1 MTTEPA
7 APKGPWTLVRARR
20 IHTMSGPAVEAMVLL
35 AGRVV
40 ATGSFADLEGRFPV
54 ERRVD
59 LDGVVVP
66 GFNDAHVHPT
76 MTAENQLHVDCSPE
90 VAVDEDRLVALLRQE
105 AERSGSGE
113 WVVGSRYDQ
122 SKTTSGR
129 IVDRHFLD
137 RVTGDVPTVLSHVSV
152 HWGVLNSAALRAAGL
167 DDDSADPQDGALG
180 RDGDGRLNGVLY
192 EQALFDVCMPSLAR
206 RPTVV
211 PTSSLE
217 QRLRALQRVQR
228 MFHAVGLTS
237 ACDALCGP
245 DDVRLLMA
253 ARDAGALTLRT
264 GMLVAYPHSDHV
276 AALGL
281 RSLGDEQ
288 LRLVGIKAFV
298 DGACA
303 GGNCLVDQPF
313 EGTDDHGMQ
322 TIGTDVLEELVART
336 HRDGVVLGVHA
347 NGDRAIRL
355 LLTAHEKA
363 RAAAPAGA
371 AAVRHRVEHCTV
383 VDDDIVARM
392 ASSGLVAVPF
402 GSYARFHGDKL
413 PGYYGAERLER
424 MFAHRTLL
432 DAGIPVA
439 GSSDYPCGPLE
450 PLVAI
455 TSCAERRAIDGT
467 PIGLS
472 QRISV
477 REAVQLYTTGSAF
490 ATGEERV
497 KGTLSPGLVAD
508 FVELSDDIYAVPA
521 AEVLNLDVR
530 STWVGGDCVYAL
542 DGADEAPGQRVVAG
556 LQ

>member
-1 MTTEPA
+1 MA
-7 APKGPWTLVRARR
+7 GP
-20 IHTMSGPAVEAMVLL
+20 PVEAMVLL

-40 ATGSFADLEGRFPV
+40 ATGTFGDLGARF
-54 ERRVD
+54 ESARRVD

-76 MTAENQLHVDCSPE
+76 MTAENQLHLDCSPE

-105 AERSGSGE
+105 AERCGPGE

-122 SKTTSGR
+122 TKTTSGR
-129 IVDRHFLD
+129 VVDRHFLD
-137 RVTGDVPTVLSHVSV
+137 RVTGDVPTLLNHVSV

-167 DDDSADPQDGALG
+167 DDDSADPRDGALG
-180 RDGDGRLNGVLY
+180 RDGEGRLNGVLY
-192 EQALFDVCMPSLAR
+192 EQALFDVAMPSLAR

-211 PTSSLE
+211 PSSSLG
-217 QRLRALQRVQR
+217 QRLRSLQRVQR
-228 MFHAVGLTS
+228 MFHSVGLTS

-245 DDVRLLMA
+245 DDVRLLMD
-253 ARDAGALTLRT
+253 ARDAGTLTLRT
-264 GMLVAYPHSDHV
+264 GMLLAYPYYDQV

-281 RSLGDEQ
+281 RSLGDER

-322 TIGTDVLEELVART
+322 TIGTDVLEDLVART
-336 HRDGVVLGVHA
+336 YRDGMVLGVHA
-347 NGDRAIRL
+347 NGDRAIRM

-363 RAAAPAGA
+363 RADAPAA
-371 AAVRHRVEHCTV
+371 ASAVRPRVEHGTRV
-383 VDDDIVARM
+383 VDDNVTRM
-392 ASSGLVAVPF
+392 EAVGGVAVPF

-413 PGYYGAERLER
+413 PGYYGNERLER

-432 DAGIPVA
+432 DAGIAVA
-439 GSSDYPCGPLE
+439 GSSDYPCGPVE
-450 PLVAI
+450 PLAAI
-455 TSCAERRAIDGT
+455 TSCAERRAVDGS
-467 PIGLS
+467 PVGLS

-490 ATGEERV
+490 TTGEERL
-497 KGTLSPGLVAD
+497 KGTLSPGLLAD
-508 FVELSDDIYAVPA
+508 FVELSDDVFEVPA
-521 AEVLNLDVR
+521 ADVVGLDVR
-530 STWVGGDCVYAL
+530 STWVGGECVFAL
-542 DGADEAPGQRVVAG
+542 DGRGGPQEPAVVG
-556 LQ
+556 GR